1 MNIKGKCIGS
11 QRDPCLGKK
20 DAFSNKI
27 ELGVK
32 TIVLTTWFMLMPV
45 EIYQDSWTI
54 KKVEMGLL
62 NRAGRGWV
70 RQRNSPLSFRL
81 SLSYFMI
88 FSFLSCYMTLHAFP
102 PLLKVFISLPLS
114 SASPLFPNCRVLSPL
129 PLLSY
134 SLGVHPPFTSDDL
147 LPLCCKW

>member
-1 MNIKGKCIGS
+1 MNIKGKCIVS

-32 TIVLTTWFMLMPV
+32 TMVLTTWFMLMPV

-62 NRAGRGWV
+62 NRSGRGWV
-70 RQRNSPLSFRL
+70 RQNLSIVI
-81 SLSYFMI
+81 SS
-88 FSFLSCYMTLHAFP
+88 FSFLFFDFFFSLLLHDSPCFSSPPESFYFSSSFISFSSFP
-102 PLLKVFISLPLS
+102 SLQRPFPAPTSFLLSGSPPSLHLKWPVVPLL
-114 SASPLFPNCRVLSPL
+114 
-129 PLLSY
+129 
-134 SLGVHPPFTSDDL
+134 
-147 LPLCCKW
+147 